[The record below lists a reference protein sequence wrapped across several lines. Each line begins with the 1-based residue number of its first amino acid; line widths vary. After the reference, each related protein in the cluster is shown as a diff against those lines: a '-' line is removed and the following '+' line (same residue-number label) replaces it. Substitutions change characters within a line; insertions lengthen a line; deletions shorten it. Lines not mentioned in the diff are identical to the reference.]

1 MFSDDCWLV
10 GALDGTVAWEWSFGD
25 EYERAGGLATVAND
39 PSVDLTAILAR
50 RMQAEIPRIVAWAA
64 AAGLRVATPEP
75 LGAVLERG
83 HICAED
89 GFFALLDELGV
100 TAPPATPVDA
110 DPPPDAAS
118 DQPAGEVVV
127 PPSDAA
133 SGSQQR
139 AEPYPPATVA
149 LTADARAHPQ
159 RARPGPLYLELDS
172 YEDLLAR
179 GDAVVDWLQ
188 AAHAGLIDPLIGQP
202 QVRLT
207 TQISDGPPYGKPNG
221 MALTLVMQTVKQHL
235 RSCPATPTAGRGYWN
250 RYARGGSARSRST
263 WRPSTAG
270 ASPKAPRSRSR

>member
-100 TAPPATPVDA
+100 TVPPATPVDA

-127 PPSDAA
+127 PPSAAA

-139 AEPYPPATVA
+139 AECHRPATVP
-149 LTADARAHPQ
+149 LTADAGARPE

-179 GDAVVDWLQ
+179 GDAVVDCC
-188 AAHAGLIDPLIGQP
+188 
-202 QVRLT
+202 R
-207 TQISDGPPYGKPNG
+207 
-221 MALTLVMQTVKQHL
+221 
-235 RSCPATPTAGRGYWN
+235 RPAPA
-250 RYARGGSARSRST
+250 
-263 WRPSTAG
+263 
-270 ASPKAPRSRSR
+270 